1 MAKASKTWKLVITT
15 IILSLVFI
23 TAFVAV
29 FINIIVPTYDITREE
44 IYEILSKVF
53 PILIGLV
60 LIEIGVLVGKRDGDE
75 YKDTI
80 DKLSPNAYDS
90 ALYSPAL
97 DDPMTRGA
105 VGANSLYNRMSEGR
119 EIIREIPVEVVKEVE
134 APVEVVKEVP
144 VEIEK
149 EVPVEVIREVEVI
162 KEIPVEI
169 IKEVPVEV
177 IREVPVEIEVIRE
190 VPIEIE
196 VVKEV
201 PFEVEVIREVPV
213 EVIKEVPAE
222 SETIIKQVCTPV
234 EVMVPYEV
242 IKEVEVPVDV
252 IKEVRV
258 PGETIEVVKEVEVPV
273 EVIKEVEIPVEV
285 VKEVPVEVIK
295 EVEKEVP
302 VEVIREIQV
311 PVEII
316 KEVEV
321 IKEIE
326 KEVPVEV
333 IKEVFIEVDNGTK
346 NELLSF
352 DSALQTEIEE
362 AVEGRYDISIAAFR
376 DRDEE
381 SILKVLGAD
390 TIIYSDGLYI
400 YAALPFYSKAEAE
413 KATRLLAPR
422 KVVSLG
428 GRKIDA
434 AALIKEAS
442 KGL

>member
-15 IILSLVFI
+15 IILSLIFI

-60 LIEIGVLVGKRDGDE
+60 IIEIGVLVGKRDGDE

-134 APVEVVKEVP
+134 VPVEVVKEVP

-201 PFEVEVIREVPV
+201 PIEVEVIREVPF

-222 SETIIKQVCTPV
+222 NETIIKQVCTPV

-258 PGETIEVVKEVEVPV
+258 PGETIEVVKEVEEKSQRDPRNKILCLF
-273 EVIKEVEIPVEV
+273 VIVRAEQIDHFRNNTEETEENK
-285 VKEVPVEVIK
+285 
-295 EVEKEVP
+295 
-302 VEVIREIQV
+302 RE
-311 PVEII
+311 
-316 KEVEV
+316 
-321 IKEIE
+321 
-326 KEVPVEV
+326 
-333 IKEVFIEVDNGTK
+333 
-346 NELLSF
+346 
-352 DSALQTEIEE
+352 
-362 AVEGRYDISIAAFR
+362 
-376 DRDEE
+376 
-381 SILKVLGAD
+381 
-390 TIIYSDGLYI
+390 YSDILFDQI
-400 YAALPFYSKAEAE
+400 YH
-413 KATRLLAPR
+413 
-422 KVVSLG
+422 SL
-428 GRKIDA
+428 I
-434 AALIKEAS
+434 LIN
-442 KGL
+442 